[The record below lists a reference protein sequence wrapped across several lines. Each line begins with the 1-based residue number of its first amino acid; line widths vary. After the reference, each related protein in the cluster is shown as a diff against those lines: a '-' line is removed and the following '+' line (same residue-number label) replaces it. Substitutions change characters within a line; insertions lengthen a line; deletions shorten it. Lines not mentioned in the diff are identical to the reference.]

1 MIRAA
6 FVSATTI
13 PASLCLLSLPHLH
26 ANPAGTT
33 GPARILRISP
43 RLPPCQPT
51 RHLSRAKCGDL
62 PPHSP
67 RSFSPF
73 SFLHICMILA
83 TRHALRVPVSKRI
96 SSHLH
101 VLSSVSVVPISCA
114 EQSLDFPFSSAF
126 LIGGTGCLYYRSS
139 TFPSLR
145 RNCSGFTAPRP
156 AGTATLSSSAV
167 HSRCWS
173 GSRSTC
179 PDQVR
184 ISRAASPST
193 DGHPSVSCVAD
204 LRNGAR
210 VGSFRRSYGYDTIGS
225 IWLMVYMLRAAEQS
239 DLQSSS

>member
-1 MIRAA
+1 MRSGVRVLLIIRAA
-6 FVSATTI
+6 FVSATKI

-51 RHLSRAKCGDL
+51 RHLSRSKCGDL

-83 TRHALRVPVSKRI
+83 TQHALRVPVSKRI
-96 SSHLH
+96 SSHLY

-139 TFPSLR
+139 VISVISVINLISIITACWGTLL
-145 RNCSGFTAPRP
+145 NVISG
-156 AGTATLSSSAV
+156 L
-167 HSRCWS
+167 C
-173 GSRSTC
+173 C
-179 PDQVR
+179 
-184 ISRAASPST
+184 
-193 DGHPSVSCVAD
+193 
-204 LRNGAR
+204 
-210 VGSFRRSYGYDTIGS
+210 
-225 IWLMVYMLRAAEQS
+225 
-239 DLQSSS
+239 